1 MLSAHSNADLVEMQ
15 PTQLGCTE
23 DGTTSEESQ
32 CRKAFVLCTAQ
43 AATAMG
49 VQTIVTK
56 GADQKDSKAEHGLL
70 DWKQSGATP
79 VPTETILVPV
89 DTVPAVA
96 VSGTGLQ
103 PHILLCCS

>member
-1 MLSAHSNADLVEMQ
+1 MGLLVKNRSVE
-15 PTQLGCTE
+15 
-23 DGTTSEESQ
+23 
-32 CRKAFVLCTAQ
+32 RHFVLCTAQ

-96 VSGTGLQ
+96 VSGTDLQ
-103 PHILLCCS
+103 LHILLCCS